1 VPVCGGTSISV
12 WDRCNSNW
20 LLNQIEGC
28 FLNVEMTETG
38 RKTEDAVIS
47 IPAQEKKQIEP
58 EERIETKG
66 LLPSPYKDG

>member
-1 VPVCGGTSISV
+1 LGATVTGCLTGWKGGFF
-12 WDRCNSNW
+12 NM
-20 LLNQIEGC
+20 
-28 FLNVEMTETG
+28 EMTRNG

-58 EERIETKG
+58 EKLETKG

>member
-20 LLNQIEGC
+20 LLNQIEGW
-28 FLNVEMTETG
+28 FLNMEMTETG

-58 EERIETKG
+58 EEIETKG

>member
-1 VPVCGGTSISV
+1 
-12 WDRCNSNW
+12 
-20 LLNQIEGC
+20 
-28 FLNVEMTETG
+28 MTETG